1 MNTNVNYTGRAVIA
15 PDRTLRSDQVK
26 LSYHSLV
33 GLMQQVIINIL
44 HKSYNMQ
51 YSLLEKYIKNGEK
64 EKAAILGQKIRELN
78 EEIEGAKTKK
88 LTPENKK

>member
-1 MNTNVNYTGRAVIA
+1 MEEQKRLQDEKVAM
-15 PDRTLRSDQVK
+15 L
-26 LSYHSLV
+26 L
-33 GLMQQVIINIL
+33 
-44 HKSYNMQ
+44 
-51 YSLLEKYIKNGEK
+51 LLEKYIKNGEK